1 MTLTP
6 TQIMLIS
13 VLVDAAI
20 RQALSMI
27 ENATEEEI
35 KERIIEEQIR
45 KDELMAKLAKA
56 GV

>member
-6 TQIMLIS
+6 TQMMLIS

-27 ENATEEEI
+27 EHHT
-35 KERIIEEQIR
+35 EEQIKELIIKEQAK
-45 KDELMAKLAKA
+45 KDELMARL
-56 GV
+56 G